1 MTRRNGSVALMI
13 AALVVSGCHKDEAKQ
28 STEKAERALDQFL
41 NAWTMKEPP
50 DKFASGDKSIRGTD
64 PDWQGGARLLS
75 FLTADSK
82 PVDGSP
88 SRVRCRV
95 ALSLQEKSG
104 KKVEKQVDYDVE
116 LGEPVVISR
125 TKP

>member
-1 MTRRNGSVALMI
+1 MTWRNSAIALMA
-13 AALVVSGCHKDEAKQ
+13 AALVVAGCRKDEAKQ
-28 STEKAERALDQFL
+28 STEKAEQALDQFL
-41 NAWTMKEPP
+41 NAWSMKEPP
-50 DKFASGDKSIRGTD
+50 DKFASANQSIRGTD
-64 PDWQGGARLLS
+64 PDWQCGARLLS
-75 FLTADSK
+75 FLTAESK

-95 ALSLQEKSG
+95 ALSRQEKSG

-125 TKP
+125 AKP

>member
-1 MTRRNGSVALMI
+1 MTRRSRAIALLVF
-13 AALVVSGCHKDEAKQ
+13 ALFLAGCHKDEAKQ
-28 STEKAERALDQFL
+28 STEKAERAIDQFL

-50 DKFASGDKSIRGTD
+50 DKFASGDKSLRGTD

-75 FLTADSK
+75 FLTAESK

-95 ALSLQEKSG
+95 ALSLEEKSG

-125 TKP
+125 AKP